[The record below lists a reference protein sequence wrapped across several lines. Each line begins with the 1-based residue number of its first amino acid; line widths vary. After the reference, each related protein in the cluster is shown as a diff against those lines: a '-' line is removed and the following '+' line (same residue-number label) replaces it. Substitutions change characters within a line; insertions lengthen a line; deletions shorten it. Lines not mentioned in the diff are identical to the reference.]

1 MKKLEKN
8 QKKKKVNIGTR
19 WLPRTLSDFKNGI
32 SVSGLGLDNGVR
44 KVTLSFGDQKMSGIF
59 IEPEVSLVRT
69 KFILTYQ
76 YINIDFYNSTTSPI
90 MLYFQDMLQTVVTML
105 HKQIQQMIMC
115 KNDKMVPMQRKLL
128 SGQNV
133 TV

>member
-1 MKKLEKN
+1 MWRQYLGEKDSSQVSEWYYVSGGKYEEIRKKLEE
-8 QKKKKVNIGTR
+8 KKVNIGTR

-69 KFILTYQ
+69 KFILTY
-76 YINIDFYNSTTSPI
+76 INIDFYNSTTSPI
-90 MLYFQDMLQTVVTML
+90 MLYF
-105 HKQIQQMIMC
+105 
-115 KNDKMVPMQRKLL
+115 
-128 SGQNV
+128 
-133 TV
+133 